1 LHGLLDS
8 RIMTQRKRSDQPGQM
23 EDGMRKVDLFPRFPV
38 LLTTIAWSI
47 VTPATFADHLKF
59 EAEVRCENVKRACS
73 TGVSGPNTKLG
84 PRATLEVPL
93 GKAITVN
100 WKVTHTAGG
109 PLKDVV
115 IHFFVVKEEKAGQAA
130 IPKLDRDV
138 IAESALTMDFKP
150 GDKQTAELVMQMDVR
165 GTYLLR
171 IESIGAAVGIGEH
184 EDFAVLDLI
193 VK

>member
-1 LHGLLDS
+1 
-8 RIMTQRKRSDQPGQM
+8 MTQRKRSDQPGQM
-23 EDGMRKVDLFPRFPV
+23 EDGMRKVDLFPRLLV
-38 LLTTIAWSI
+38 LLAAIAS
-47 VTPATFADHLKF
+47 TPAAFADHLKF
-59 EAEVRCENVKRACS
+59 EAEVRCENVKRTCS
-73 TGVSGPNTKLG
+73 TGVFGPNTKLG
-84 PRATLEVPL
+84 SRATLEVPI
-93 GKAITVN
+93 GKAITVT
-100 WKVTHTAGG
+100 WKVAHIDRRD

-150 GDKQTAELVMQMDVR
+150 GDKQTAELVIQMDVR

-171 IESIGAAVGIGEH
+171 IESIGAAVGIGKH